1 MAERVSPMDLGGDPR
16 TALSAEGL
24 SILREGIFLVLSC
37 RWGLQ
42 MALYNYSKAVHKL
55 GYDIVSWFT
64 LSKGPF
70 FGVKNVF
77 LFFVI
82 DWLCVVGIS

>member
-1 MAERVSPMDLGGDPR
+1 MKRFVGGGSVDIERRDIPSPL
-16 TALSAEGL
+16 L
-24 SILREGIFLVLSC
+24 LV
-37 RWGLQ
+37 GNP
-42 MALYNYSKAVHKL
+42 MALHNYSMAVHKL